1 MIDINTVARIR
12 AAADIVQVVG
22 EFVSLRKSGAN
33 FKGLCPFHD
42 EKTPSF
48 MVSPAKQICK
58 CFSCGKGGDTVK
70 FLMEHEQ
77 LSYVEALRW
86 LARKYGIAVEE
97 RELSDEEKAA
107 QSAREAMFVVNGWAR
122 DFFVQSL
129 RESAEGAAIG
139 MTYFR
144 QRGLRDDIIKRF
156 QLGYS
161 PSGRNALSQAATE
174 KGFQPKYLIDTG
186 LSIEGHDGRLID
198 RYYGRVIFPVFTVSG
213 RVVAFGGRTLLSKE
227 EQKAKSI
234 GKYINSPESDIYHKK
249 DELYGLFQAKQA
261 IAKYNKVFLVEG
273 YLDVISMFQAG
284 VENVVASSG
293 TSLTSRQV
301 RLIHRFT
308 ENVTLLYDGDA
319 AGLHAAL
326 RGVNMLLSEGLNIR
340 ILTLPEGEDPDT
352 FAQGRSPEALRE
364 YIDTHETDFITFK
377 ASLLLEE
384 ATNDPIR
391 RASAIKDIV
400 ESIAVIPDEVLRQEY
415 VRDLSRRMKVDETT
429 LINEINIFRKRVRDG
444 EIATDAET
452 STSQTSGPNQPI
464 TQTQTHTAETK
475 MLPASQ
481 KRLAES
487 ERNLIEKVIRY
498 GGMPMLIRQEEVE
511 RRWKT
516 GTREETDNGPADEKD
531 NTEETM
537 PRPRRLLAEEGS
549 PMVAPYILSELSA
562 DGLEFSLPL
571 YNEILKM
578 AVQKVEEFMANV
590 PPPGEF
596 FNTMD
601 YFIQQPDECISSMA
615 VALEGETI
623 ELSTNQARGY
633 IPEEQRLYNTVP
645 RAIHELKYALVLAE
659 KESLL
664 EHIQNNAATCTDEEM
679 RQMKARISELHETER
694 LLAKALGG
702 RVLAK

>member
-144 QRGLRDDIIKRF
+144 QRGLRDDIIRRF

-161 PSGRNALSQAATE
+161 PSSRHALSSAATE
-174 KGFQPKYLIDTG
+174 KGFQRKYLIDTG

-340 ILTLPEGEDPDT
+340 VLTLPEGEDPDT

-364 YIDTHETDFITFK
+364 YIDANETDFITFK

-444 EIATDAET
+444 ETAPGEET
-452 STSQTSGPNQPI
+452 SNPQTPEPAQQATS
-464 TQTQTHTAETK
+464 TQSHAGAHMQS
-475 MLPASQ
+475 ASQ

-516 GTREETDNGPADEKD
+516 GGREETDNEDAAEKE
-531 NTEETM
+531 NAETS
-537 PRPRRLLAEEGS
+537 PRARRLLAEEGS
-549 PMVAPYILSELSA
+549 PMVAPYILGELSA
-562 DGLEFSLPL
+562 DGLEFSQAL
-571 YNEILKM
+571 YNDILKM
-578 AVQKVEEFMANV
+578 AVQKVDEFMANV

-601 YFIQQPDECISSMA
+601 YFIRQADECISGMA
-615 VALEGETI
+615 VALEGETV
-623 ELSTNQARGY
+623 ELSTNQAREY

-664 EHIQNNAATCTDEEM
+664 EHIRHTAPTCTDEEM
-679 RQMKARISELHETER
+679 RQMMARISELHETER